1 MKRFLLLFIIG
12 LLGTSALAA
21 KYYVD
26 DQTHEFY
33 KRELL
38 NRGWLYGCI
47 PPNWSLSEP
56 VRGGFDLAATK
67 NRIDIMELEVK
78 AGLNPIDCGYGSI
91 NMAIMHNKY
100 HPLDF
105 LLKHGFKAND
115 IYIDHSLLT
124 FAIYRKKPD
133 CVKVLIEHGADVNM
147 VAKGKHP
154 LNSAIKKNNTEVVKL
169 LLDAGAVPN
178 DKTYKLIKRSNNPEI
193 KKLFS
198 EQYPLR

>member
-1 MKRFLLLFIIG
+1 MKRFFVLFIIV

-38 NRGWLYGCI
+38 NRGWLYGCA

-56 VRGGFDLAATK
+56 VRFGFNGAVDKGRL
-67 NRIDIMELEVK
+67 DIMELEVK
-78 AGLNPIDCGYGSI
+78 AGLNPVDCGGGVMG
-91 NMAIMHNKY
+91 MAIMKNRLKS
-100 HPLDF
+100 LEF
-105 LLKHGFKAND
+105 LLNHGFNAND
-115 IYIDHSLLT
+115 ISIDHSFLT

-133 CVKVLIEHGADVNM
+133 CVRVLIEHGADVNM

-154 LNSAIKKNNTEVVKL
+154 LNSAIKKNNAEVVKL
-169 LLDAGAVPN
+169 LLDAGALPN
-178 DKTYKLIKRSNNPEI
+178 DKTYKLIKRSNNQKI
-193 KKLFS
+193 KQLFY
-198 EQYPLR
+198 EKFPQR

>member
-1 MKRFLLLFIIG
+1 M
-12 LLGTSALAA
+12 AA

-38 NRGWLYGCI
+38 NRGWLYGCV

-56 VRGGFDLAATK
+56 VRFGFNGAVDKGRL
-67 NRIDIMELEVK
+67 DIMELEIK
-78 AGLNPIDCGYGSI
+78 AGLNPIDCGDGVVG
-91 NMAIMHNKY
+91 MAIIKNRIES
-100 HPLDF
+100 LDF
-105 LLKHGFKAND
+105 LLKHGFKANE
-115 IYIDHSLLT
+115 ISIDHSFLT

-154 LNSAIKKNNTEVVKL
+154 LNSAIKKNNAEVVKL

-178 DKTYKLIKRSNNPEI
+178 DKTYKLIKRSNNLEI